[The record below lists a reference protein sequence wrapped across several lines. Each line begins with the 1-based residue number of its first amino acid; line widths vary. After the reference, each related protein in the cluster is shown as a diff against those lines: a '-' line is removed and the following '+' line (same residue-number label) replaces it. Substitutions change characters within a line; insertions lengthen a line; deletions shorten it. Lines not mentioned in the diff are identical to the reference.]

1 MAFIP
6 GDAGMT
12 SRIVKLG
19 EVAEI
24 NPRSGAREF
33 LEPESS
39 VSFVSMSDIS
49 DVTFRIENETKKSFE
64 STAKGYTAFE
74 RGDVLLA
81 KITPCFENGKL
92 AVADI
97 RHPFGFGSTEFH
109 VIRPR
114 ENRIDARFVY
124 HVLRQEKIRIDGE
137 RKMTGSAGQRRVP
150 KHFLEDLEILLP
162 PLEVQKRIASILDAA
177 DALRAKRRESL
188 RKLEVLLKSVF
199 LEMFGDPFTNPKG
212 WDEIEIG
219 KTAIRFSDGP
229 FGSNLKSEHYQE
241 TGIQVIRLQNIGVGE
256 FDDSS
261 KVYVSEKHFQ
271 SLPRHHCKPG
281 DVIIGTLGE
290 PNLRAC
296 VLPSHIENALNK
308 ADCILYRTDPNFVT
322 PEYACNLLNSD
333 GMVSKASLLALGET
347 RLRIS
352 MGRLKSLTMPV
363 PPLELQHKFSGVIA
377 RFEKEKSD
385 TLASLASLETLFSS
399 LQDQA
404 FNGTL
409 DFTAPQLAQLEVQT
423 SLF

>member
-49 DVTFRIENETKKSFE
+49 DVTFRIENETEKSFE

-97 RHPFGFGSTEFH
+97 QHPFGFGSTEFH

-150 KHFLEDLEILLP
+150 KHFLEDLEIPLP

-199 LEMFGDPFTNPKG
+199 LEMFGDPVTNPKG
-212 WDEIEIG
+212 WEVRPFAEICDTRLG
-219 KTAIRFSDGP
+219 KMLDAKQQTGNHVSRYLRNSNVQWDRFELGD
-229 FGSNLKSEHYQE
+229 LLEMD
-241 TGIQVIRLQNIGVGE
+241 
-256 FDDSS
+256 FDDKDKREFSLRYGDLLICEGGAVGRAAIWREQLS
-261 KVYVSEKHFQ
+261 DCYFQKALHRGRPKPDLATSEYLLFFLWYMANNGGLADFTTVATIAHLTGEKLRKV
-271 SLPRHHCKPG
+271 P
-281 DVIIGTLGE
+281 T
-290 PNLRAC
+290 
-296 VLPSHIENALNK
+296 
-308 ADCILYRTDPNFVT
+308 
-322 PEYACNLLNSD
+322 
-333 GMVSKASLLALGET
+333 
-347 RLRIS
+347 
-352 MGRLKSLTMPV
+352 PV
-363 PPLELQHKFSGVIA
+363 PPLELQNQFTNFYLEFQKKMLKAQSA
-377 RFEKEKSD
+377 N
-385 TLASLASLETLFSS
+385 TSLETLFSS

-409 DFTAPQLAQLEVQT
+409 DSTAPQLAQLEVQT

>member
-1 MAFIP
+1 MAFIA

-12 SRIVKLG
+12 SRLVKL
-19 EVAEI
+19 EDLVQSVSRWNPAKEI
-24 NPRSGAREF
+24 PDEEF
-33 LEPESS
+33 VYLDLSS
-39 VSFVSMSDIS
+39 VDK
-49 DVTFRIENETKKSFE
+49 DKKEITDASSHLGAE
-64 STAKGYTAFE
+64 APSRAQQLVQT
-74 RGDVLLA
+74 GDVLVSTVRPNLNGVGYVTSDFDGVTA
-81 KITPCFENGKL
+81 STGFCVLRSDPKCLDGRYLFHWVKTP
-92 AVADI
+92 
-97 RHPFGFGSTEFH
+97 
-109 VIRPR
+109 
-114 ENRIDARFVY
+114 RFVDDM
-124 HVLRQEKIRIDGE
+124 VLQATGANYPAVSDKTVKASRI
-137 RKMTGSAGQRRVP
+137 P
-150 KHFLEDLEILLP
+150 LP
-162 PLEVQKRIASILDAA
+162 SLEVQKRIASILDAA

-199 LEMFGDPFTNPKG
+199 LEMFGDPVTNPKG

-261 KVYVSEKHFQ
+261 KVYVSEEHFQ

-409 DFTAPQLAQLEVQT
+409 DSTAPQLAQLEVQT